1 MPQRPERN
9 ESTFTQQLTKH
20 TRITS
25 FIHTNTAV
33 FLRRFPPRKNFEEAT
48 TQRQRLFKPF
58 HTPAQQNI
66 RHTSWLRAEGYPRAF
81 PKLDTFVGKTFS
93 WSPGRLS
100 EAVPTRSRAG
110 FSQMKKPGEAAH
122 AIGPAHPE
130 GPRQRDC
137 HQPSSSCLTR
147 HTSETQDTCVCWET
161 ELCLIE
167 KLKLQVSKWTN
178 DFSLKQNHWLNDF
191 SFTS

>member
-9 ESTFTQQLTKH
+9 ESTFTQELTKH
-20 TRITS
+20 TRITQRS
-25 FIHTNTAV
+25 HNTTV
-33 FLRRFPPRKNFEEAT
+33 ISGGLPLNISEEAT
-48 TQRQRLFKPF
+48 TQRQPLFKPF
-58 HTPAQQNI
+58 HTPAQQNT
-66 RHTSWLRAEGYPRAF
+66 RYTSWLRAEGYPRAF

-130 GPRQRDC
+130 GPRQRGLSSAQLILS
-137 HQPSSSCLTR
+137 HQTHLGNPKYMCLLG
-147 HTSETQDTCVCWET
+147 D
-161 ELCLIE
+161 
-167 KLKLQVSKWTN
+167 
-178 DFSLKQNHWLNDF
+178 
-191 SFTS
+191 